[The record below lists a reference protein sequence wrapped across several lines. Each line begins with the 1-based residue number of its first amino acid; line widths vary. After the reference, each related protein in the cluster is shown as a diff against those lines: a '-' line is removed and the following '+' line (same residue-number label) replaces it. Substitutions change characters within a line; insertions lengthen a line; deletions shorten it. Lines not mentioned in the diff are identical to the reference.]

1 MVLNDKSRL
10 ILYKDVDKSVLTDGF
25 NIPPEMQEIL
35 YESIGRRLA
44 HGESIRI
51 KVDLGGE
58 LFECA
63 LNNINF
69 NKNKYPN
76 HPDLLQVR
84 YSKQSPI
91 AKKIRKIFEF
101 TNDFVEKARLNIP
114 KGKHII
120 IPKENRERF
129 AFYSTPIENTYY
141 IDVVLNSEK
150 IDTLSKKI
158 TEEQFES
165 SAELLFDPSATL
177 IEKERMVK
185 IRKIDHSICDNL
197 KKLYDYRCQM
207 TGEKIGDEYG
217 GNVVEAHHIVPFVES
232 LDNDS
237 SNIIIVS
244 PNYHRIIHQTKP
256 RFVRKTLSFHFPN
269 GLIESVKLNKHLLT
283 TKS

>member
-1 MVLNDKSRL
+1 MEQTITKRYVDWSTLNS
-10 ILYKDVDKSVLTDGF
+10 GF
-25 NIPPEMQEIL
+25 NIPVAMQPVL
-35 YESIGRRLA
+35 WLNLGRKLE
-44 HGESIRI
+44 HGESIEISVMVGSKIFLATLSNSGFDRAKFAGHETDI
-51 KVDLGGE
+51 VRVMYRKSSGITTALQE
-58 LFECA
+58 LFAPLYKYMQEVKPTLKPKKQLIVPQDKKEQMVFSATDTKNMFVIEA
-63 LNNINF
+63 LDSSYNR
-69 NKNKYPN
+69 
-76 HPDLLQVR
+76 L
-84 YSKQSPI
+84 
-91 AKKIRKIFEF
+91 EF
-101 TNDFVEKARLNIP
+101 CDMV
-114 KGKHII
+114 
-120 IPKENRERF
+120 
-129 AFYSTPIENTYY
+129 S
-141 IDVVLNSEK
+141 
-150 IDTLSKKI
+150 
-158 TEEQFES
+158 EEQFES
-165 SAELLFDPSATL
+165 SAEIMLDPSAGIVT
-177 IEKERMVK
+177 KERMVK